1 MNGEAVYQEAQSF
14 SPWVWGIVL
23 VVRAILAGVLTMRL
37 STTVTK
43 EDVRVRYGLLYSL
56 RVPVSDIARA
66 EALLYRPIRDY
77 GGWGLRG
84 SRKHRALNARGDRG
98 VLITRRDGSTVMIG
112 SQKPRQLLDALAL
125 VGVPTEDKLPII
137 AKEF

>member
-23 VVRAILAGVLTMRL
+23 VVLAILAGVLTMRL
-37 STTVTK
+37 STTVSK

-77 GGWGLRG
+77 GGWGIRG

>member
-1 MNGEAVYQEAQSF
+1 MNGDAVYREAQAF
-14 SPWVWGIVL
+14 APWIWGVAVL
-23 VVRAILAGVLTMRL
+23 VMAILVGVLTMRV
-37 STTVTK
+37 STTITRQ
-43 EDVRVRYGLLYSL
+43 DVRVRCGFLYSL
-56 RVPVSDIARA
+56 RVPVSEIARA
-66 EALLYRPIRDY
+66 EALQYRPIRDY
-77 GGWGLRG
+77 GGWGVRG
-84 SRKHRALNARGDRG
+84 TRKHRALNARGDRG

>member
-1 MNGEAVYQEAQSF
+1 MNGDGVYREAQSF
-14 SPWVWGIVL
+14 APWVWVIIL
-23 VVRAILAGVLTMRL
+23 VSLAILAGVLMTRL
-37 STTVTK
+37 STTVTR
-43 EDVRVRYGLLYSL
+43 EDVRVRYGPLYSL
-56 RVPVSDIARA
+56 RVPVSEIARA

-77 GGWGLRG
+77 GGWGIRG
-84 SRKHRALNARGDRG
+84 TRKHRALNARGDRG

-112 SQKPRQLLDALAL
+112 SQKPRELLDALAL